1 MPYIDQKQRARL
13 DPLIYLL
20 TRTLKADYPAGRD
33 LAGPLNYVI
42 TRLLLDTLPDAQ
54 FYSRYA
60 LVMGIVETL
69 KLEMYRRLVVPY
81 EDKKAEENGDVYQ
94 AH

>member
-1 MPYIDQKQRARL
+1 MPYIEKEKRDRL

-42 TRLLLDTLPDAQ
+42 TRLLIDTLPDAQ

-60 LVMGIVETL
+60 LYMGIIETI
-69 KLEMYRRLVVPY
+69 KLEMYRRLIAPY
-81 EDKKAEENGDVYQ
+81 EGKKAEENGDVY
-94 AH
+94 AP